1 MTEKPAVVH
10 RASDHFEDCPK
21 VTRYWDDRSV
31 CTCDPA
37 KLAEAVKRD
46 ARLKSGKGLPPG
58 SGSR

>member
-31 CTCDPA
+31 CTCDRR
-37 KLAEAVKRD
+37 KLAEAVR
-46 ARLKSGKGLPPG
+46 RSRPKSGEGLPPG